1 MKNKFRIG
9 EIVVVNGMGKIH
21 NKYFRALGVIQ
32 YKDYYFNEYFVTM
45 ISSNI
50 EDWFSEEDIE
60 IAMDREYKKT
70 EKYKVVIAIN
80 KKGLQLILN
89 KIEKM
94 PNKNNNIL
102 KKLDLYKEYKVF
114 KSTYAILV
122 WTSTYWSENNFVVKC
137 FQDSFKEL
145 REKNLAYKQ
154 IIVGETNPKFIKIN
168 EFIDNDSNVDIFNIL
183 QKVELKNMG
192 GILV

>member
-9 EIVVVNGMGKIH
+9 EIVVVNGKGKIH
-21 NKYFRALGVIQ
+21 NKYFRAIGIIQ

-94 PNKNNNIL
+94 SNKNNNIL

-137 FQDSFKEL
+137 FEESFKEL
-145 REKNLAYKQ
+145 RENNLAYKQ

>member
-9 EIVVVNGMGKIH
+9 EIVVVNGIGI
-21 NKYFRALGVIQ
+21 IQ

-45 ISSNI
+45 ISNNI

-145 REKNLAYKQ
+145 RENNLAYKQ

>member
-9 EIVVVNGMGKIH
+9 EIVVVNGKGKIY
-21 NKYFRALGVIQ
+21 NEYFRAIGIIQ

-45 ISSNI
+45 ISSNK

-60 IAMDREYKKT
+60 IAMDREYKKS
-70 EKYKVVIAIN
+70 EKYKVVIAMN

-145 REKNLAYKQ
+145 RENNLAYKQ

-168 EFIDNDSNVDIFNIL
+168 EFTDNDSSVDIFNIC
-183 QKVELKNMG
+183 QKIELKNIG

>member
-9 EIVVVNGMGKIH
+9 EIVVVNGKGKIH
-21 NKYFRALGVIQ
+21 NKYFRAIGIIQ

-45 ISSNI
+45 ISSNK
-50 EDWFSEEDIE
+50 EYWFSEEDIE
-60 IAMDREYKKT
+60 IAMDREYKKS
-70 EKYKVVIAIN
+70 EKYKVVIAMN

-145 REKNLAYKQ
+145 RENNLAYKQ

-168 EFIDNDSNVDIFNIL
+168 EFTDNDSSVDIFNIC
-183 QKVELKNMG
+183 QKIELKNIG

>member
-9 EIVVVNGMGKIH
+9 EIVVVNGIGKIH
-21 NKYFRALGVIQ
+21 NKHFRALGIIQ

-45 ISSNI
+45 LSSNI

-122 WTSTYWSENNFVVKC
+122 WTSTYWSESNFVVRC
-137 FQDSFKEL
+137 FQESFKEL
-145 REKNLAYKQ
+145 RENNLAYKQ
-154 IIVGETNPKFIKIN
+154 IIVGETNQKFIKIN

>member
-9 EIVVVNGMGKIH
+9 EIVVVNGKGKIY
-21 NKYFRALGVIQ
+21 NKYFRAIGIIQ

-45 ISSNI
+45 ISSNK

-60 IAMDREYKKT
+60 IAMDREYKKS
-70 EKYKVVIAIN
+70 EKYKVVIAMN

-145 REKNLAYKQ
+145 RENNLAYKQ

-168 EFIDNDSNVDIFNIL
+168 EFIDNDSSVDIFNIC
-183 QKVELKNMG
+183 QKIELKNIG

>member
-9 EIVVVNGMGKIH
+9 EIVVVNGKGKIYDKH
-21 NKYFRALGVIQ
+21 FKALGIIQ

-45 ISSNI
+45 ISSNK

-60 IAMDREYKKT
+60 IVMDRKYKKT
-70 EKYKVVIAIN
+70 DKYKVVMAIN
-80 KKGLQLILN
+80 IKGLQLILN

-114 KSTYAILV
+114 RNTYAILV
-122 WTSTYWSENNFVVKC
+122 WTSTYWYENNFVVKC
-137 FQDSFKEL
+137 IQDSFKTL
-145 REKNLAYKQ
+145 RENNFAYKQ
-154 IIVGETNPKFIKIN
+154 IIIGETNPKYIKIN
-168 EFIDNDSNVDIFNIL
+168 EFIDNDQNVDIFNIN
-183 QKVELKNMG
+183 QKIELKNIG

>member
-9 EIVVVNGMGKIH
+9 EIVVVNGKGKIY
-21 NKYFRALGVIQ
+21 NKYFRAIGIIQ

-45 ISSNI
+45 ISSNK

-60 IAMDREYKKT
+60 IAMDREYKKS
-70 EKYKVVIAIN
+70 EKYKVVIAMN

-145 REKNLAYKQ
+145 RENNLAYKQ

-168 EFIDNDSNVDIFNIL
+168 EFTDNDSSVDIFNIC
-183 QKVELKNMG
+183 QKIELKNIG